1 MQNEYKIAV
10 IGGTGKSGRFLV
22 KHLLNKGI
30 SIRMLIRSS
39 SSSQEP
45 NPLIEFVSGDARDP
59 ETVLRLVEGSDA
71 VISTLGQPKDQPP
84 IFSDATGNIIRA
96 MDILKIRRYILIT
109 GLNVDTPFDK
119 KSESTASA
127 TKWMKVNY
135 PKTTADKQREWEM
148 LTSSDLDWTLVRL
161 PLIDLTEQES
171 EIKISLEDCPGEK
184 ISASS
189 LARFLV
195 SQLED
200 ISYLKQSPFIAN
212 R

>member
-22 KHLLNKGI
+22 KHLLNEGI

-84 IFSDATGNIIRA
+84 IFSDATANVIRA

-119 KSESTASA
+119 KSESSASA
-127 TKWMKVNY
+127 TKWMKANY